1 MTQILTLED
10 ELEINDFYQIL
21 LKEFEY
27 GVFSTSTYEEA
38 VTIAKNNQ
46 IDIALVDHRLAL
58 SGSHKNGLETIQELK
73 QIQPTMKIIMVSA
86 NYPEGLED
94 TYKDY
99 GIDMLVRKP
108 FHIDDMLYNIQH
120 LTKKS

>member
-1 MTQILTLED
+1 MVKILTLED

-27 GVFSTSTYEEA
+27 TVFSTATYDEA
-38 VTIAKNNQ
+38 VSVAEKND
-46 IDIALVDHRLAL
+46 IDIALIDHRLAL
-58 SGSHKNGLETIQELK
+58 TGSTKDGLETIKELK
-73 QIQPTMKIIMVSA
+73 KLKPAMKIIMVSA
-86 NYPEGLED
+86 NYPAGLED
-94 TYKDY
+94 NYKSY

-120 LTKKS
+120 LTKK